1 VWLDKESAAAL
12 CYWMSES
19 AHGDFQERVVF
30 AAEAVLKREGSV
42 GLLGL
47 LQQMGF
53 LHPVHV
59 EAWRK
64 GNELYPAL
72 EPWIQVGDGKFS
84 KTIHCFNE
92 WVRQRGLHAIE
103 VSYTRRSPGG
113 IQQLQISE
121 SGDPEQEKFYRTH
134 FAPGDMP
141 PAKATRLKEK
151 LNKAPDLVVFQKVSE
166 DGQCAECGAN
176 LGQDDL
182 LIKEKDQPLCLTCA
196 DLNHLVFLPSGD
208 TALTRRARKHS
219 SLSAVVVRF
228 CRARKRYERQG
239 LLVTEE
245 ALAKA
250 EAECAA
256 DAPARAAARARA
268 GESRQ
273 ADDHE
278 FVDALTEAILTQYP
292 ACPRDEAR
300 RIAQHAGQRGSGR
313 VGRSA
318 AGRAFDP
325 RAIDLAV
332 IASVRH
338 NHTEYDEL
346 LMKGTN
352 RLEARLLVHEKI
364 DQILTEWSERP

>member
-1 VWLDKESAAAL
+1 
-12 CYWMSES
+12 MSDPD
-19 AHGDFQERVVF
+19 HGSFQDRVVS

-42 GLLGL
+42 GVLGL

-53 LHPVHV
+53 LHLVHV

-64 GNELYPAL
+64 GNDFYPTL

-84 KTIHCFNE
+84 KTIHHFTE
-92 WVRQRGLHAIE
+92 WVRRRGLHAIE
-103 VSYTRRSPGG
+103 VSYTYRSPSG
-113 IQQLQISE
+113 IQQLQITE

-134 FAPGDMP
+134 FAPRNLP
-141 PAKATRLKEK
+141 PAKAARLKEK
-151 LNKAPDLVVFQKVSE
+151 LNKAPELVVFQKVSE
-166 DGQCAECGAN
+166 DGQCSECGAN
-176 LGQDDL
+176 LGQGDL
-182 LIKEKDQPLCLTCA
+182 LVKEKDQPLCLTCA
-196 DLNHLVFLPSGD
+196 DLDHLVFLSSGD

-228 CRARKRYERQG
+228 SRARKRYDRQG

-256 DAPARAAARARA
+256 DAPDRAAARARA
-268 GESRQ
+268 AESRR
-273 ADDHE
+273 ANDHD

-292 ACPRDEAR
+292 ACPRNDAR
-300 RIAQHAGQRGSGR
+300 RIAQHTGQRNSGR

-346 LMKGTN
+346 LMKGTD
-352 RLEARLLVHEKI
+352 RMEARLLVRGKI
-364 DQILTEWSERP
+364 DELLARWSARPQYST